1 MSLAAILSER
11 FGRTAGLEQ
20 ALSSLLA
27 RSRGTG
33 RLPRRVTL
41 EVAPEVA
48 SALSDLFS
56 ARACVEL
63 SDGRVRLEL
72 PRFAASLPGG
82 ESALLEALREALGEA
97 DAPEQDRALRRG
109 LKTGL
114 LERLDTARHEP
125 TRAWLSS
132 VIDGLSHEVGEELA
146 LARERGLGSTLE
158 ELALQVRAMDGLL
171 DNRELMR
178 VQRFSALALG
188 SSKALRWGGDRFL
201 RLTKA
206 LYDHSPETRRR
217 VLELGDPHSEAAARA
232 LALEAH
238 GVYRDVAAA
247 SALCFGAL
255 AYRKRG
261 ELFGDVARHASH
273 GDCARL
279 TVAQLAD
286 AVLERP
292 RFARVRLIENL
303 TPFLDYVDALVDADV
318 RDELVICTGGQA
330 SWAVVRLL
338 RLLAPL
344 RLDMA
349 CACDLD
355 RSGVL
360 IWRSLMQRGGVRLR
374 PWHLDAGTLER
385 WAERGQPLSAAE
397 RARLEA
403 LVRRED
409 PSALGHDLLRALLEH
424 DVWVEQEAFS
434 DEALLGE
441 MSRAAR

>member
-11 FGRTAGLEQ
+11 VGRTPGLQE
-20 ALSSLLA
+20 ALSSLLT
-27 RSRGTG
+27 RSRGSG

-41 EVAPEVA
+41 EVAPEIA
-48 SALSDLFS
+48 SALRDLFS

-72 PRFAASLPGG
+72 SRFAASLPGG
-82 ESALLEALREALGEA
+82 EPALLDGLREALGEVDASEA
-97 DAPEQDRALRRG
+97 DRLLRRS

-114 LERLDTARHEP
+114 LELLDAARHEP
-125 TRAWLSS
+125 TRSWLGA
-132 VIDGLSHEVGEELA
+132 VIDGLSHELGEELT
-146 LARERGLGSTLE
+146 LAQERGLASALE
-158 ELALQVRAMDGLL
+158 ELGLLVRAMDALL

-188 SSKALRWGGDRFL
+188 SSKALRWGSDRFL

-255 AYRKRG
+255 TYRKGG
-261 ELFGDVARHASH
+261 EVFGDVARHAAR

-286 AVLERP
+286 AALERP
-292 RFARVRLIENL
+292 RFERVRLIENL
-303 TPFLDYVDALVDADV
+303 TSFLDYVDALVDAGV

-338 RLLAPL
+338 RLLAPF

-385 WAERGQPLSAAE
+385 WAARGQPLSAAE
-397 RARLEA
+397 RSRLEA

-409 PSALGHDLLRALLEH
+409 ASALGHDLLRALLDH

-434 DEALLGE
+434 DETLLLDAG
-441 MSRAAR
+441 R